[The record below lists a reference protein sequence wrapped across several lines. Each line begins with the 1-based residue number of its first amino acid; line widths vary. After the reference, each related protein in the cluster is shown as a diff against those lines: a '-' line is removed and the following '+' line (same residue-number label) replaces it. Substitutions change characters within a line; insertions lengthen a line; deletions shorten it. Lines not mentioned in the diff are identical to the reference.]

1 MKINQATV
9 DLVKEYE
16 GFEAK
21 AYKCPA
27 GVWTIGY
34 GTTAAAG
41 VGVVPEAGMV
51 IGKTE
56 AEGYLHAA
64 LDKFSS
70 QIAPAIKAPINEIE
84 FGAFVSLAYN
94 IGTGAFKKSSALRHF
109 NAGDKGKAADALM
122 LWNKA
127 GGKVLAGLV
136 RRRTAERALFLTQ
149 IGEMR
154 PKQAKDTNITPDAPR
169 ASAVQSTT
177 VQASAVQIVSGAG
190 AGIAAIGALDG
201 TAQIVAM
208 VFAGVVVVSALWIMR
223 QRLRRWADG
232 DR

>member
-9 DLVKEYE
+9 ELVKEFE
-16 GFEAK
+16 GFSAK

-27 GVWTIGY
+27 GIWTIGY

-41 VGVVPEAGMV
+41 VGITPKEGMT
-51 IGKTE
+51 ISKND

-64 LDKFSS
+64 LEKFAS
-70 QIAPAIKAPINEIE
+70 QIEDAITAPINENE

-94 IGTGAFKKSSALRHF
+94 IGPGAFKKSSALSSF
-109 NAGDKGKAADALM
+109 NAGDKAKSAKAIL

-127 GGKVLAGLV
+127 GGKVLKGLT
-136 RRRTAERALFLTQ
+136 RRREAERKLFLTPV
-149 IGEMR
+149 GSNFEGR
-154 PKQAKDTNITPDAPR
+154 T
-169 ASAVQSTT
+169 SVVQSKT
-177 VQASAVQIVSGAG
+177 VQASAVQIASGAG
-190 AGIAAIGALDG
+190 AGVAAVGALDG

-208 VFAGVVVVSALWIMR
+208 VFAGIVVLAALWVMR
-223 QRLRRWADG
+223 ERIKKWADG